1 MNKSE
6 KKQTESAR
14 DAVGA
19 IATSTELVTVSE
31 FNPTT
36 LKQPAA
42 VVHTK
47 HAVSN

>member
-6 KKQTESAR
+6 KKHTESAR
-14 DAVGA
+14 DPAMA
-19 IATSTELVTVSE
+19 ISSELVTVSE

-36 LKQPAA
+36 LKHSAA

-47 HAVSN
+47 HAVYN